1 MTTVLQQHNNAKH
14 HILYMALEL
23 ANKTWKVGF
32 HNTVKCRSK
41 TIESGDLAALEQEV
55 RLAKEKL
62 NISADCAIK
71 CCYEAGRDGFWIHR
85 ALEARGINNIVVDS
99 ASIEVSRKKK
109 RAKTDRIDLD
119 ALLRLEIRYYSGDKT
134 AFSVVRVPTI
144 EEEDARR
151 LHRERER
158 LVKER
163 GGHSA
168 RIKSLLVL
176 HGIRIDKMSDLDS
189 MSIFRSPAGYQVGP
203 FMTEEIRR
211 EHERYKAIGEQIK
224 VVEKKQNEQVVHAQ
238 GKAAE
243 QLRQLMQLK
252 GVGLQFSFVMVL
264 EFFSWRGFANVREV
278 GACAGLTPT
287 PYDSGDSQREQ
298 GICKAGNKRI
308 RRTMVEAAWMWL
320 RWQPNSQLSKWFEER
335 FAKGGK
341 RMRRIG
347 VVALARK
354 LLVSLWKY
362 LEHGEMPQG
371 AVFGG

>member
-14 HILYMALEL
+14 PILYMALEL

-41 TIESGDLAALEQEV
+41 TIEAGDLVALEQEI

-62 NISADCAIK
+62 NTSTDCAIK
-71 CCYEAGRDGFWIHR
+71 CCYEAGRDGFWIDR
-85 ALEARGINNIVVDS
+85 ALEIRGIDNIVVDS

-134 AFSVVRVPTI
+134 AFSVVRVPTVD
-144 EEEDARR
+144 EEDARR
-151 LHRERER
+151 LHRERQR

-163 GGHSA
+163 RAHST

-176 HGIRIDKMSDLDS
+176 AGIRIDAMSELES
-189 MSIFRSPAGYQVGP
+189 MSRFTCPAGYDLGP
-203 FMTEEIRR
+203 FTTEEIRR
-211 EHERYKAIGEQIK
+211 EYVRYKAVSEQIK
-224 VVEKKQNEQVVHAQ
+224 VVEKEQAEQVNHSQ

-252 GVGLQFSFVMVL
+252 GVGLQFSFVMVQ
-264 EFFSWRGFANVREV
+264 EFFSWRQFANVREV

-308 RRTMVEAAWMWL
+308 RSTMVEAAWMWL
-320 RWQPNSQLSKWFEER
+320 RWQPQSALSKWFEER

-347 VVALARK
+347 IVALARK

-362 LEHGEMPQG
+362 LEYGEMPQG